1 MNAFIVSL
9 DNKPGELAR
18 VAEAISNKGIDITSF
33 GGVTCGGDGTV
44 AFLTNDEAG
53 TRRALSEAKC
63 RVREIE
69 VVSASVENRP
79 GGLAALARKL
89 ADAGLNV
96 EAAIPTAMSGSTATI
111 AIATNDPMRAR
122 SVVGMQETV
131 RAGMG

>member
-18 VAEAISNKGIDITSF
+18 VTEAISTKGIDITSF
-33 GGVTCGGDGTV
+33 GGVTCGGDGTI
-44 AFLTNDEAG
+44 APLTNDEAG
-53 TRRALSEAKC
+53 TRRALTDGHF
-63 RVREIE
+63 RIREIE

-96 EAAIPTAMSGSTATI
+96 DAAIPTGMSGSTATI
-111 AIATNDPMRAR
+111 AIATNDPARA
-122 SVVGMQETV
+122 
-131 RAGMG
+131 